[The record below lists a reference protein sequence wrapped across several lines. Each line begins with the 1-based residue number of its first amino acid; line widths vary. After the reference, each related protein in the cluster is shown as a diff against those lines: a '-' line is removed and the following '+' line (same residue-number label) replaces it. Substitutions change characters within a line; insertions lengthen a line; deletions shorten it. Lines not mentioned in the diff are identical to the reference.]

1 MKKERTWSSM
11 NLRQNG
17 MIIALI
23 VIILGFG
30 IATGGTLFRPMN
42 ISNIFMQNSYEIILA
57 IGMFFC
63 LTTGGNVDLSVG
75 SVVAFAGAMMGA
87 LTLNSGMPTWQAVAI
102 TLVTGVL
109 IGAMQGSFIA
119 FLNVPPFIATLSGE
133 LVFRGL
139 TQVVLQGQTLS
150 PFSDG
155 FKFFA
160 SGFVL
165 RDVEVF
171 GVNAVCLV
179 CLILGTAAII
189 FSELKKRRSNKK
201 YGFAQTSIFVSVA

>member
-87 LTLNSGMPTWQAVAI
+87 LTLNSGMPTWQAD
-102 TLVTGVL
+102 
-109 IGAMQGSFIA
+109 
-119 FLNVPPFIATLSGE
+119 PPDS
-133 LVFRGL
+133 
-139 TQVVLQGQTLS
+139 
-150 PFSDG
+150 
-155 FKFFA
+155 
-160 SGFVL
+160 
-165 RDVEVF
+165 
-171 GVNAVCLV
+171 
-179 CLILGTAAII
+179 
-189 FSELKKRRSNKK
+189 KRL
-201 YGFAQTSIFVSVA
+201 FSVAPAQVSPARRQCAARALNLPQRLHRKQALRRAWNKSPPAR

>member
-17 MIIALI
+17 MIVALI

-63 LTTGGNVDLSVG
+63 LTT
-75 SVVAFAGAMMGA
+75 
-87 LTLNSGMPTWQAVAI
+87 
-102 TLVTGVL
+102 
-109 IGAMQGSFIA
+109 
-119 FLNVPPFIATLSGE
+119 LSGE

-165 RDVEVF
+165 RDVKVF

-189 FSELKKRRSNKK
+189 FSEL
-201 YGFAQTSIFVSVA
+201 

>member
-1 MKKERTWSSM
+1 
-11 NLRQNG
+11 
-17 MIIALI
+17 
-23 VIILGFG
+23 
-30 IATGGTLFRPMN
+30 
-42 ISNIFMQNSYEIILA
+42 
-57 IGMFFC
+57 
-63 LTTGGNVDLSVG
+63 
-75 SVVAFAGAMMGA
+75 
-87 LTLNSGMPTWQAVAI
+87 MP
-102 TLVTGVL
+102 
-109 IGAMQGSFIA
+109 

-201 YGFAQTSIFVSVA
+201 YGFAQTSIFVSVAKCVFLIAVLAAILLSLSTHNGMPFILLVMAVLAIVYTFIANKTVLGRHVYMVGGNPKAAKLSGVRTGSCDARCLYKHGVPFHNRRLCCGGQIECGKPEGRYRL

>member
-139 TQVVLQGQTLS
+139 TQVVLQGQTVVV
-150 PFSDG
+150 D
-155 FKFFA
+155 FFD
-160 SGFVL
+160 FQVRL
-165 RDVEVF
+165 RFCAARCGGIRRQCRLPGLPDSRHGGNHF
-171 GVNAVCLV
+171 
-179 CLILGTAAII
+179 LGTEKAP
-189 FSELKKRRSNKK
+189 
-201 YGFAQTSIFVSVA
+201 Q